1 MPKIETLEHLVDSA
15 YYPRDDRQLAAARA
29 AIEKGLPKKLR
40 SKKLPERVK
49 TDARWLASV
58 LVEKRWKKKK
68 GVDAIVAAGLLYL
81 LNGKDS
87 IPDKLPYTGY
97 FDDSLVLEV
106 VIRSIQV
113 GVAK

>member
-1 MPKIETLEHLVDSA
+1 MPKIETLEHLVDSP
-15 YYPRDDRQLAAARA
+15 YYPRDEKQLAAARA
-29 AIEKGLPKKLR
+29 AIAHGLPKKLR
-40 SKKLPERVK
+40 SKKLPSRVK

-58 LVEKRWKKKK
+58 LQEKRWKKKK

-81 LNGKDS
+81 LNGKDA
-87 IPDKLPYTGY
+87 IPDKLPFTGY